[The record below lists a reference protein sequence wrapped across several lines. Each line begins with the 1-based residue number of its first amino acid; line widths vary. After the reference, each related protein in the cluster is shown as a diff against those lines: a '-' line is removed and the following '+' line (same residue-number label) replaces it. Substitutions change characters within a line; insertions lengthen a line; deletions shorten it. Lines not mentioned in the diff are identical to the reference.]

1 MQSIC
6 DQTVVMQK
14 LRNTF
19 VSDKV
24 ALSRQGLLA
33 FVTKELL
40 FVFVFV
46 VVAAAA
52 VVVVVVVVGDRPQ
65 WA

>member
-40 FVFVFV
+40 FVFVF
-46 VVAAAA
+46 A
-52 VVVVVVVVGDRPQ
+52 VGLILLYYHVDLDVR
-65 WA
+65 